1 MLAEEVRK
9 TLFTKKVIKNQLGRE
24 KFLFSELKLDDAVDF
39 RPADGDKL
47 ENEAIVYVEPRDDF
61 FQGSNE
67 VESKIDLDTIVSQ
80 IKGEYEARLKDEYQR
95 GFRDAERILREEFN
109 NELAE
114 HIALFEQL
122 LKNFYDEVESLRSK
136 IEMFVVSLAVR
147 IAEKIV
153 KREIEK
159 NNDFVLN
166 QVREAI
172 KRVIG
177 VEKIKVRINPEDEKI
192 IRELK
197 PELLQ
202 ILDSSSEVIIESD
215 PGIERGGCIIESEL
229 GNVDARISTQFSLI
243 ENSLIESIR

>member
-1 MLAEEVRK
+1 MR
-9 TLFTKKVIKNQLGRE
+9 TLFTKKVIKNQLERE
-24 KFLFSELKLDDAVDF
+24 RFLFSELKLDDAGDF
-39 RPADGDKL
+39 KPAGGDSV
-47 ENEAIVYVEPRDDF
+47 ENETMVYLEPRVDS
-61 FQGSNE
+61 FQSSSE
-67 VESKIDLDTIVSQ
+67 AESKIDFDAVISQ
-80 IKGEYEARLKDEYQR
+80 MRSEYEVRLKDEYQR
-95 GFRDAERILREEFN
+95 GFRDAEKILREEFN
-109 NELAE
+109 NQLAE

-122 LKNFYDEVESLRSK
+122 LKSFYNEVESLRSK
-136 IEMFVVSLAVR
+136 IEMFVVSLAVK

-153 KREIEK
+153 KHEIEK
-159 NNDFVLN
+159 NNDFVMN

-172 KRVIG
+172 RRVVG

-215 PGIERGGCIIESEL
+215 PGIEKGGCIIESEL

-243 ENSLIESIR
+243 ENSLIESIG